1 MKIISFAAIK
11 GGTGKSTMSVLIAR
25 ILAASAQK
33 VLLIDLDVNNSA
45 SIALLPD
52 NHRELDPVG
61 NKNVA
66 AALLSTENDMEQRI
80 LPSCYPGIDL
90 LRSHLQLTRVNPTPY
105 LLRNKLRGSNLS
117 EIYDYII
124 IDTPGAYYGI
134 HLMAFN
140 VSDLIITPVNMCM
153 FDLSPLE
160 QLRANLDEDIGTSEN
175 WHLFLNRMR
184 PDNASQ
190 EDYVNIFQ
198 KRFSGKIYRSK
209 IPDTLKVR
217 DSIDRKMAIGKSKNY
232 SRFRAALLGLASE
245 ITGTE
250 LHVEGAF

>member
-1 MKIISFAAIK
+1 MKIISLAAIK
-11 GGTGKSTMSVLIAR
+11 GGTGKSTMSVLLAR
-25 ILAASAQK
+25 ILAASKHK

-61 NKNVA
+61 NKNIA
-66 AALLSTENDMEQRI
+66 AALLSTENDIEQRI

-90 LRSHLQLTRVNPTPY
+90 LRSHLQLTRVNPTQF
-105 LLRNKLRGSNLS
+105 LLRNKLRASSLPDT
-117 EIYDYII
+117 YDYVIV
-124 IDTPGAYYGI
+124 DTPGAYYGI

-140 VSDLIITPVNMCM
+140 VSDLIVTPVNMCM

-160 QLRANLDEDIGTSEN
+160 QLRVNLDEDIGGSDN

-190 EDYVNIFQ
+190 EDYVSIFQ
-198 KRFSGKIYRSK
+198 KKFPGKIYKSK

-217 DSIDRKMAIGKSKNY
+217 DSIDRKMAIGRSKNY
-232 SRFRAALLGLASE
+232 SKFREALISLASE
-245 ITGTE
+245 ITDEE
-250 LHVEGAF
+250 LAIEGAF